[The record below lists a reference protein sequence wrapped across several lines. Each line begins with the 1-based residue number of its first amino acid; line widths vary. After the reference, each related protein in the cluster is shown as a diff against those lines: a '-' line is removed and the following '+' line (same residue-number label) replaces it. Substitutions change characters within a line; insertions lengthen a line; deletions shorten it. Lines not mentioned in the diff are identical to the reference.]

1 MESII
6 HEELYKNRGF
16 GATLK
21 AAYNMF
27 LTNFTRIFRH
37 MWWAALVFALV
48 LPFSVVANTLMI
60 KGGGSLGWIWA
71 PIVLLVTVAQVVYV
85 SRTTM
90 LFNNESWKWNIIR
103 VLKLTLVFLILI
115 VAVSFFFGFS
125 KGLMENWLMAD
136 LQEKLKTGADA
147 QAAMAMTANANMK
160 VTAVLL
166 CGMMVVIMLLLPLYY
181 TATKYIVEVKTRLR
195 KILWSS
201 YKKGLR
207 RWGYIFVLLLLT
219 GLVMFP
225 FVLIVCLPL
234 IIMVTSMMLST
245 NGVLQGDPSGLPGGF
260 MWLYYV
266 VYVVTVFVLAFFTV
280 FELMVAYFMYGT
292 IETRE
297 QERQKARELKLM
309 GAEA

>member
-1 MESII
+1 
-6 HEELYKNRGF
+6 
-16 GATLK
+16 
-21 AAYNMF
+21 
-27 LTNFTRIFRH
+27 
-37 MWWAALVFALV
+37 
-48 LPFSVVANTLMI
+48 
-60 KGGGSLGWIWA
+60 
-71 PIVLLVTVAQVVYV
+71 
-85 SRTTM
+85 
-90 LFNNESWKWNIIR
+90 
-103 VLKLTLVFLILI
+103 
-115 VAVSFFFGFS
+115 
-125 KGLMENWLMAD
+125 
-136 LQEKLKTGADA
+136 
-147 QAAMAMTANANMK
+147 
-160 VTAVLL
+160 
-166 CGMMVVIMLLLPLYY
+166 MLLLPLYY
-181 TATKYIVEVKTRLR
+181 TATKYIVEVKSSLR